1 MGKKRGALFTTN
13 EYILSEDDD
22 DDGDYDDYKDR
33 EQSVSNLATSSATFC
48 ESIESTSPE
57 VTQEETFKVNDDD
70 GWW

>member
-13 EYILSEDDD
+13 EYILSEDDED
-22 DDGDYDDYKDR
+22 DDYDDYKYR

>member
-13 EYILSEDDD
+13 EYILSEDDED
-22 DDGDYDDYKDR
+22 DDYDDYKYR

-57 VTQEETFKVNDDD
+57 VTQEEAFKVIDDD
-70 GWW
+70 GR